1 MCFSPTGLISRAA
14 ASEKRL
20 AAPLCHF
27 WPPFTAAGGG
37 GGGRQQQVMTVGLDQ
52 DQVSLLGVITPQS
65 LARSLICSNKDLFQ
79 DAGCASSSVLSR
91 AAVLSQAFSHSFKPT
106 GACGAANIDPVE
118 PQSHRQTQ

>member
-79 DAGCASSSVLSR
+79 DCRMCFLFCPQQGG
-91 AAVLSQAFSHSFKPT
+91 
-106 GACGAANIDPVE
+106 GAESGLF
-118 PQSHRQTQ
+118 TLL